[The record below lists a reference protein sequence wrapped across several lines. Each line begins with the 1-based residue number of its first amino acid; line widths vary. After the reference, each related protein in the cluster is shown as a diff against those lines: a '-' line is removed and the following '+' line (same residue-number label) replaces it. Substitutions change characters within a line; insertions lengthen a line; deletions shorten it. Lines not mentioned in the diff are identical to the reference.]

1 MEWSQGAAGKRDE
14 LVEQR
19 LATLQDENRRLSD
32 QIKRLVR
39 TEHELYQFQGQLDD
53 QIRIYRH
60 LYEVGK
66 ELNATLDLSELL
78 QIAAQFVLYQ
88 LGFERCVALLHDPGS
103 NIYYVRAH
111 DGYYD
116 EASQALVTSLRLSVD
131 DPLLAPI
138 LADSERVICVE
149 GCDQDALLAIGQ
161 TMGMAEYVAFP
172 LSGEPQQP
180 IGVVIAGNTVNS
192 AAYHPH
198 IRADSEYVVGLANL
212 VSQVATAILMRREI
226 EAREQRLRQEAHAR
240 ERVEQELRVAR
251 RIQQASL
258 PEAVPALAGWKIYPS
273 YRPAREVG
281 GDFYDFLELEDG
293 RLGLV
298 VGDATGKGVPAAL
311 VMSTTCGML
320 RAVTQASDYSP
331 GEVLQRVNEA
341 LTTRIPANM
350 FVTCFYGVLDPGT
363 GRFAYANAG
372 HDLPYVQRGGDA
384 EELRAR
390 GMPLGL
396 MPGMTYE
403 EKEIML
409 RAGDRALFYSDGLVE
424 AHNPEGEMFGFPRL
438 QALVAEHA
446 EGEPLVDFLMKELY
460 TFTGEWW
467 EQEDDITLV
476 TFQRVAL

>member
-1 MEWSQGAAGKRDE
+1 VSAKRE
-14 LVEQR
+14 EQVEQR

-66 ELNATLDLSELL
+66 ELNSTLDLGELL

-88 LGFERCVALLHDPGS
+88 LGFERCVALLYDLDTDS
-103 NIYYVRAH
+103 FYVRAH

-116 EASQALVTSLRLSVD
+116 ETSQARVADIRFSVD
-131 DPLLAPI
+131 DPLLARI
-138 LADSERVICVE
+138 LADSERVICAA
-149 GCDQDALLAIGQ
+149 GCDQDGLIALGQ
-161 TMGMAEYVAFP
+161 ALGMAEYVAFP
-172 LSGEPQQP
+172 LGGETQQP
-180 IGVVIAGNTVNS
+180 MGVLIAGNSVSS
-192 AAYHPH
+192 AAYHPR
-198 IRADSEYVVGLANL
+198 IRADSEFVVGLANL

-226 EAREQRLRQEAHAR
+226 QAREQRLKQEAHAR
-240 ERVEQELRVAR
+240 ERVEQELHVAR

-258 PEAVPALAGWKIYPS
+258 PEAVPALEGWDIYPN

-363 GRFAYANAG
+363 GSFAYANAG
-372 HDLPYVQRGGDA
+372 HDLPYVRRGGDA
-384 EELRAR
+384 EELMAR

-403 EKEIML
+403 EKEIAL
-409 RAGDRALFYSDGLVE
+409 DAGEAALFYSDGLVE

-446 EGEPLVDFLMKELY
+446 EGESLVDFLMEELY
-460 TFTGEWW
+460 SFTGVRW

-476 TFQRVAL
+476 TLQRAAL